1 MKIEDNIVDSIKDE
15 FEKNDTSNAKRY
27 TYNIINDVYN
37 WMISKKKDVEV
48 RILKEKSEMINVN
61 DYITFNNQD
70 KENEYVVV
78 KVINK
83 VIVDNLD
90 ELLSI
95 YDVNRI
101 MPGHTKEDLIDL
113 MNKIYGNELTKKK
126 IVAFEFEYLYSDMK
140 NNKVLIEEISVSD
153 IDIND
158 NFFDSL
164 KKDYDGFENWFKK
177 KQNDGYKAYVTTN
190 DNKITSFLM
199 LKIED
204 GNELYDDFSKS
215 MRKCKRLKICT
226 LKVSDNGK
234 KIGDEFLKIILRKAQ
249 ENNVDEI
256 YVTLFRKYQSLIK
269 FLKENNF
276 KFYCYKNT
284 HKFDIKEDVYIRKIK

>member
-1 MKIEDNIVDSIKDE
+1 MKINDNIIDSIKDE
-15 FEKNDTSNAKRY
+15 FEKNDTINAKRY

-37 WMISKKKDVEV
+37 WMASKNKDVEV

-158 NFFDSL
+158 IFF
-164 KKDYDGFENWFKK
+164 YFF
-177 KQNDGYKAYVTTN
+177 
-190 DNKITSFLM
+190 
-199 LKIED
+199 
-204 GNELYDDFSKS
+204 
-215 MRKCKRLKICT
+215 
-226 LKVSDNGK
+226 
-234 KIGDEFLKIILRKAQ
+234 
-249 ENNVDEI
+249 
-256 YVTLFRKYQSLIK
+256 
-269 FLKENNF
+269 
-276 KFYCYKNT
+276 
-284 HKFDIKEDVYIRKIK
+284 

>member
-1 MKIEDNIVDSIKDE
+1 MKINDNIIDSIKDE
-15 FEKNDTSNAKRY
+15 FEKNDTINAKRY
-27 TYNIINDVYN
+27 IYNIINDVYN
-37 WMISKKKDVEV
+37 WMTSKKKDVEV

-177 KQNDGYKAYVTTN
+177 KQEDGYKAYVTTN
-190 DNKITSFLM
+190 NNMIASFLM

-204 GNELYDDFSKS
+204 ENELYYDFSKP
-215 MRKCKRLKICT
+215 MRRCKRLKICT

-284 HKFDIKEDVYIRKIK
+284 YKFDIKEDVYIRKI

>member
-1 MKIEDNIVDSIKDE
+1 MKINDNIIDSIKDE

-37 WMISKKKDVEV
+37 WMTSKKKDVEV

-113 MNKIYGNELTKKK
+113 MNKIYGNELTRKK

-140 NNKVLIEEISVSD
+140 NNKVLIEEINVSD

-158 NFFDSL
+158 EFFDSL
-164 KKDYDGFENWFKK
+164 KKDYEGFENWFKK

-204 GNELYDDFSKS
+204 ENELYDDFSKP

-276 KFYCYKNT
+276 EFYCYKNT
-284 HKFDIKEDVYIRKIK
+284 YKFDIKEEVYIRKIK

>member
-1 MKIEDNIVDSIKDE
+1 MKINDNIIDSIKDE
-15 FEKNDTSNAKRY
+15 FEKNDTINAKRY

-37 WMISKKKDVEV
+37 WMASKNKDVEV

-158 NFFDSL
+158 IFFDSL

-204 GNELYDDFSKS
+204 GNELYDDFSKP
-215 MRKCKRLKICT
+215 MIKCKRLKICT

-276 KFYCYKNT
+276 EFYCYKNT
-284 HKFDIKEDVYIRKIK
+284 YKFDIKE